1 MSLAIKPLRVEPKE
15 DFAVQELIPLRGR
28 EPNEASLQR
37 DGRYGFL
44 VTDDQP
50 RRQDRSLRAV
60 LSLNGSSVAA
70 IYPDAVEE
78 RTRAQEAVLLD
89 GRPVL
94 RFSQVVHKGPK
105 IHVTLASSALED
117 RFSKIEVIV
126 TMAKHGTVVKDGVTN
141 YCAPKADAN
150 SQEGEASLPVV
161 RIRTPQRGFPKR

>member
-28 EPNEASLQR
+28 KPNEASLQR

-50 RRQDRSLRAV
+50 RWQDRSIRPV
-60 LSLNGSSVAA
+60 LSLNGSSAA
-70 IYPDAVEE
+70 AMYPDTVEE

-105 IHVTLASSALED
+105 IHVTLGRAPW
-117 RFSKIEVIV
+117 RTGFSKIEVIV

-141 YCAPKADAN
+141 DWLLRLM
-150 SQEGEASLPVV
+150 QIV
-161 RIRTPQRGFPKR
+161 RKVRRRSRL